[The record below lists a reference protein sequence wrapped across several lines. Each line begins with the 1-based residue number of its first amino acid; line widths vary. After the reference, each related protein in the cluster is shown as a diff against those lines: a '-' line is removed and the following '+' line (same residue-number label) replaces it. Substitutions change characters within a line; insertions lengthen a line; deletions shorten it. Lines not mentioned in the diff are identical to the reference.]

1 MKITGITVVKG
12 RPDHI
17 YACLSSLEKIADE
30 VMIVD
35 IGMDE
40 SLKNEILKMK
50 KVTYV
55 QEDHVPYV
63 ELIRERVKNKAKH
76 EYVLFLDADEELP
89 QTLIDELK
97 KTYKKYDALQIARK
111 NMVFGSW
118 VQHSRWWPDSQIRLF
133 KKKALTWPTKIH
145 QQPVVTGA
153 IHELPT
159 TEELA
164 ILHHNYDSI
173 DDFVSRMMRYA
184 KVEATEKIEQKKEY
198 HLQEA
203 IRTAISEFVGR
214 YFAGEGYKD
223 GMMGFTLAIL
233 QLFYSFLV
241 YFYYWEKR
249 KYSADIEEP
258 ALNIKRF
265 FAQGLME
272 VIYWNPKR
280 VTDKIL
286 GALLRRMMK

>member
-30 VMIVD
+30 VMVVD

-55 QEDHVPYV
+55 EEDHVPYV
-63 ELIRERVKNKAKH
+63 ELIRDRVKDKAKH
-76 EYVLFLDADEELP
+76 DYVLFLDADEELP

-97 KTYKKYDALQIARK
+97 KTYKKYDAIQIARK

-118 VQHSRWWPDSQIRLF
+118 VQHSRWWPDSQIRMF
-133 KKKALTWPTKIH
+133 KKKALTWPTRIH
-145 QQPVVTGA
+145 QQPIVTGT

-159 TEELA
+159 TEEFA

-173 DDFVSRMMRYA
+173 DDFVTRMMRYA

-286 GALLRRMMK
+286 GALLRRMIK

>member
-30 VMIVD
+30 VMVVD

-40 SLKNEILKMK
+40 SLKEEVVKMK
-50 KVTYV
+50 KVTYIE
-55 QEDHVPYV
+55 EDHVPYV

-89 QTLIDELK
+89 STLIAELK
-97 KTYKKYDALQIARK
+97 KTYKQYDAIQIARK

-133 KKKALTWPTKIH
+133 KKNALTWPTKIH
-145 QQPVVTGA
+145 QQPIVTGT

-203 IRTAISEFVGR
+203 TRTAISEFVGR

-286 GALLRRMMK
+286 GAILRRMMK

>member
-12 RPDHI
+12 RPNHI
-17 YACLSSLEKIADE
+17 YACLASLDKIADE
-30 VMIVD
+30 VMVVD

-40 SLKNEILKMK
+40 SLKEEVQKMK
-50 KVTYV
+50 KVTLI
-55 QEDHVPYV
+55 EEEHVEYV
-63 ELIRERVKNKAKH
+63 ELIRERVKNRAKH

-89 QTLIDELK
+89 ETLIDELK
-97 KTYKKYDALQIARK
+97 KIYSKHDAIQIARK

-118 VQHSRWWPDSQIRLF
+118 VGHSRWWPDSQVRLF
-133 KKKALTWPTKIH
+133 KKTVLTWPTKIH
-145 QQPVVTGA
+145 QQPIVKGE
-153 IHELPT
+153 IFELPT
-159 TEELA
+159 EEKYA

-173 DDFVSRMMRYA
+173 DDFVLRMMRYA
-184 KVEATEKIEQKKEY
+184 KVEATEKINQKKEY
-198 HLQEA
+198 HLKDA
-203 IRTAISEFVGR
+203 TKVAISEFVGR

-223 GMMGFTLAIL
+223 GMLGFTLAML

-265 FAQGLME
+265 FAQGLTE

-286 GALLRRMMK
+286 GALLRRMTK